1 MLIVISPAK
10 TLDFQT
16 PPITDHSTQ
25 PEWLNRSSQLIER
38 LRQLSTTELA
48 EMMKLSDKLTTLN
61 HQRYRDWHQPFTSD
75 NAKQAVLAM
84 KGDVYGGLDAESM
97 SEASLAFAQSHL
109 RILSG
114 LYGILRPLDLIQPY
128 RLEMGTRLSTEAGNN
143 LYQFWGDTI
152 TDALNRAMDNSAGA
166 PLINLASTEYFKSVR
181 PKRLNANVI
190 TPQFKERKGDR
201 YRVIG
206 IHAKKARGL
215 MSQYIITNRLTEV
228 EAIKAFNLNGYAFHP
243 EQSSEK
249 EWSFCRG

>member
-16 PPITDHSTQ
+16 PPITDHYTQ

-48 EMMKLSDKLTTLN
+48 EMMKLSDKLATLN

-128 RLEMGTRLSTEAGNN
+128 RLEMGTRLPTKAGNN

-152 TDALNRAMDNSAGA
+152 TDALDQAMDDSAGA

-181 PKRLNANVI
+181 LKRLNANVI

-215 MSQYIITNRLTEV
+215 MSRYIITNRLTEV
-228 EAIKAFNLNGYAFHP
+228 EAIKTFNLNGYAFHP

-249 EWSFCRG
+249 EWAFCRG